1 MVANTVQGLSMIDVS
16 STIRSFLCA
25 NKVYDK
31 GMQSDGTHELSPS
44 SVRMLK
50 CGMLKLK
57 VEELLKC

>member
-25 NKVYDK
+25 NNVYDK
-31 GMQSDGTHELSPS
+31 GMQSDGTHEMSPA

-50 CGMLKLK
+50 CEMLKLK